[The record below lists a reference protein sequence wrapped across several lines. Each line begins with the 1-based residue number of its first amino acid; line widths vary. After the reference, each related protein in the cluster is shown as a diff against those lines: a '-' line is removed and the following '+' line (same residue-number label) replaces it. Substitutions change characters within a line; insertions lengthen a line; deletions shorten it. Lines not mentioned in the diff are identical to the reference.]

1 MALKDGLLGVATAL
15 QSGDLTA
22 RARVVSAEKDPRIG
36 RKALHS
42 YRTLQDALFLH
53 FHEVLKQCR
62 EIATLS
68 DLPDGVEKKLG
79 GVMKQL
85 QLEVLQGLLMQQHVT
100 MLLDAMLEGPE
111 PEGPDAPL
119 PEGMPDLVSIA
130 REEIERKAE
139 EHGEQKEP
147 PAA

>member
-1 MALKDGLLGVATAL
+1 MTLEDGLLGVATAL

-36 RKALHS
+36 RKALHY
-42 YRTLQDALFLH
+42 YRALQEELFLH

-68 DLPDGVEKKLG
+68 DLPEEVEKKLA

-85 QLEVLQGLLMQQHVT
+85 QLEVLQGLLMQQHAT
-100 MLLDAMLEGPE
+100 LLLDAMLEGPDR
-111 PEGPDAPL
+111 EGPDAPL
-119 PEGMPDLVSIA
+119 PKGMPDLVSIA
-130 REEIERKAE
+130 REEIEMKPE
-139 EHGEQKEP
+139 EQTEKKP